1 MYALCAQRRRC
12 KMSGQGGKGG
22 GAVQAPNLNS
32 GGGKGILPPGSMSTQ
47 DLRPDGMSTTE
58 FNFLEK
64 HGKPFSEMTPE
75 EQFAVQNP
83 QPTAGRYNEFR
94 PMAPMRGDGGNMAA
108 QPTNAGFNVNNAA
121 ASGLQN
127 AMGAT
132 TGAIY
137 NPLNVGAFNNPYQQ
151 EVIDNTQADIERQRQ
166 MAINNM
172 GAGAQG
178 SGAYG
183 GSRHGVA
190 EGVTNAEYGRV
201 AANTLGN
208 LRMQGYNNAMANAMA
223 DRNFRLG
230 AANQLGGLSN
240 QAFNTGR
247 IINQDLA
254 AQGLMQ
260 QGLQQALIDAAKG
273 DFANYAGSPGA
284 SLSAPLAALGASPKP
299 TAQTSTENPGILN
312 ILGAIKYLSGPTAA
326 LPIP

>member
-1 MYALCAQRRRC
+1 MAIMLCVAT
-12 KMSGQGGKGG
+12 
-22 GAVQAPNLNS
+22 VV
-32 GGGKGILPPGSMSTQ
+32 IW
-47 DLRPDGMSTTE
+47 
-58 FNFLEK
+58 
-64 HGKPFSEMTPE
+64 
-75 EQFAVQNP
+75 
-83 QPTAGRYNEFR
+83 QP
-94 PMAPMRGDGGNMAA
+94 
-108 QPTNAGFNVNNAA
+108 QPTNAGFNVNNVL

-230 AANQLGGLSN
+230 AANQLGCLSN

-284 SLSAPLAALGASPKP
+284 SLSAPLAQLGASPKP
-299 TAQTSTENPGILN
+299 TTN
-312 ILGAIKYLSGPTAA
+312 INRKSWYS
-326 LPIP
+326 

>member
-1 MYALCAQRRRC
+1 
-12 KMSGQGGKGG
+12 MS
-22 GAVQAPNLNS
+22 L
-32 GGGKGILPPGSMSTQ
+32 
-47 DLRPDGMSTTE
+47 DLW
-58 FNFLEK
+58 
-64 HGKPFSEMTPE
+64 H
-75 EQFAVQNP
+75 
-83 QPTAGRYNEFR
+83 
-94 PMAPMRGDGGNMAA
+94 PMRGDGGNMAV
-108 QPTNAGFNVNNAA
+108 QPTNAGFNVNNVP

-166 MAINNM
+166 MAINSM

-260 QGLQQALIDAAKG
+260 SKVY
-273 DFANYAGSPGA
+273 N
-284 SLSAPLAALGASPKP
+284 KP
-299 TAQTSTENPGILN
+299 
-312 ILGAIKYLSGPTAA
+312 
-326 LPIP
+326 